1 MKKRFLALILTS
13 IFTISSGMSAFAGEW
28 RQAENKWWYDNGNG
42 TWPSNTWQWVDGKCY
57 YFDSQGYML
66 FNTVTPDG
74 YTVNELGQWTINGIV
89 QTQQGAATQES
100 QNTQLGWQ
108 KDTASG
114 QWRYRIKE
122 GYVTS
127 QWRKIDGKKYFFDD
141 NSSMVTGFWEIN
153 GSQYYF
159 LPDGA
164 LQTKTFLQD
173 GIYYVVDRDTGAIT
187 DEVDQSEWRQYKKDN
202 NIKSKD
208 IASGSESNQ
217 ETSSSSDSSQT
228 SQLSD
233 AEVTKKILA
242 LKSSY
247 PEGKKWTN
255 SNTFRRG
262 NTIGGGCAGFAFI
275 VQNAVYGKDQE
286 YRIVNELD
294 WDSLRPGD
302 HIRMDNNAGSE
313 HSVIILEK
321 KDDYIKVTEGNYN
334 SSIHWGRKITY
345 DELAD
350 TFIYQE
356 TAY

>member
-1 MKKRFLALILTS
+1 MKKKIFLPFLIS
-13 IFTISSGMSAFAGEW
+13 AFVICVGAPAFAGEW
-28 RQAENKWWYDNGNG
+28 KQTENRWWYDNGDG
-42 TWPSNTWQWVDGKCY
+42 TWPADTWQWIDGKCY

-66 FNTVTPDG
+66 SNTVTPDG
-74 YTVNELGQWTINGIV
+74 NMVNELGQWTVNGLV
-89 QTQQGAATQES
+89 QTKEEAGTGEN

-108 KDTASG
+108 KDPSTG
-114 QWRYRIKE
+114 QYKYRIKD
-122 GYVTS
+122 GYVTD
-127 QWRKIDGKKYFFDD
+127 QWRKIDGKKYYFDS
-141 NSSMVTGFWEIN
+141 NSYMVTGFQDIN

-159 LPDGA
+159 LEDGS

-173 GIYYVVDRDTGAIT
+173 DIYYVVDHDTGAIV
-187 DEVDQSEWRQYKKDN
+187 DEVDKSEWSQYKRDN
-202 NIKSKD
+202 NIKAKD
-208 IASGSESNQ
+208 IASDTKTAQS
-217 ETSSSSDSSQT
+217 TASSSDDSQA
-228 SQLSD
+228 SKLSD
-233 AEVTKKILA
+233 AEVTQKILA

-247 PEGKKWTN
+247 PEGRKWTN
-255 SNTFRRG
+255 SNTFQRG

-275 VQNAVYGKDQE
+275 VQNAIYGKNQK

-334 SSIHWGRKITY
+334 SSIHWGRKISY

-350 TFIYQE
+350 AFIYQE